1 MNGTNAHYH
10 HTKDAIAQ
18 EEQIIRRAQKDPQ
31 AFAPLYDKYYVQ
43 IFRFVLKRVGNE
55 EDAADITSQVF
66 VKAITNIKKYQF
78 RGVPFTSWL
87 HMVARNEVNLLFR
100 SRKYD
105 RTVDIKT
112 ETLQEIMEDED
123 LEYENVEKEERVQTL
138 LTNISKLNMD
148 EIELL
153 EMRYFEKRPFKEVSE
168 ILGITEANA
177 KVRMHRVMKKLKNLS
192 VEHGQD

>member
-18 EEQIIRRAQKDPQ
+18 EELLIRAAQKDPK

-43 IFRFVLKRVGNE
+43 IFRFVLKRMGNE
-55 EDAADITSQVF
+55 QDASDITSQVF
-66 VKAITNIKKYQF
+66 IKAITNIKKYQF

-87 HMVARNEVNLLFR
+87 HMVARNEVNLGYR
-100 SRKYD
+100 SKKYD
-105 RTVDIKT
+105 RTVD
-112 ETLQEIMEDED
+112 
-123 LEYENVEKEERVQTL
+123 VQTEHLHGIVDEFDTDEIQNSSDDKRIPQL
-138 LTNISKLNMD
+138 LSEISQLKLE

-168 ILGITEANA
+168 ILGISESNA
-177 KVRMHRVMKKLKNLS
+177 KVRMHRIIKKLKDLMLEQN
-192 VEHGQD
+192 G